1 MRVLQLYLNIW
12 KFNLTK
18 IERNEAINGNRVKDT
33 CCINFFNARTFD
45 NNFTRVTRN
54 KFIIFLLVQR
64 RSNDVMS
71 KYFFRWSCLVQL
83 STLLFL
89 HHRSCNLFHG
99 VSFLTY
105 VARNISASS
114 MSRIMQMLLFTATAC
129 SASAG
134 YDVRPWNIK
143 VSEGRCD

>member
-1 MRVLQLYLNIW
+1 M
-12 KFNLTK
+12 
-18 IERNEAINGNRVKDT
+18 VKDT
-33 CCINFFNARTFD
+33 CHINFFKAHTFD
-45 NNFTRVTRN
+45 NNFTCVTRN
-54 KFIIFLLVQR
+54 KFIIF
-64 RSNDVMS
+64 
-71 KYFFRWSCLVQL
+71 C
-83 STLLFL
+83 
-89 HHRSCNLFHG
+89 SCNEKQNHVKIFFPDDYISYNYRLFFFTRLVTFSM